1 VVVFSLHGDL
11 CSKAIHNSAK
21 STSEHVP
28 SHIKTQK
35 VFGTLLRH
43 FNVGIWSSV
52 FPSRLDEA
60 VQHLLPFE
68 IILQLLFVHGC
79 DKSHRPY
86 SFHYFQALIRK
97 RSMDPRTRKY
107 LNPTIVVVVDIDPF
121 RNTRKSKVHYLRK
134 SNPKMQCVV
143 QHRRVNEFID
153 RKPVLG
159 LNFLGLTRLVV
170 SISVQMC
177 RNECHL

>member
-1 VVVFSLHGDL
+1 
-11 CSKAIHNSAK
+11 
-21 STSEHVP
+21 
-28 SHIKTQK
+28 
-35 VFGTLLRH
+35 
-43 FNVGIWSSV
+43 
-52 FPSRLDEA
+52 
-60 VQHLLPFE
+60 
-68 IILQLLFVHGC
+68 
-79 DKSHRPY
+79 
-86 SFHYFQALIRK
+86 
-97 RSMDPRTRKY
+97 MDPRTRKY